1 MLDEVAFTMLVQEGD
16 RAKALVKGR
25 EIRAHAKKYSQQDQR
40 YAEFLG
46 NLAELTYNID
56 KSEESAD
63 VIQEGRRLAWYMLRN
78 QGLKNIDQSDINGEG
93 DVNVEATRVKIDDG
107 ATSAFASS
115 TVPVGKDAKKAA
127 APPKGGKVDPKAP
140 AAGANDGAAAQEE
153 ENKMKKLNFAV
164 PVTYE
169 LLPADVELNSSKA
182 PQNIYLQALPLAIRF
197 DIRFAQI
204 CIMIKGNLEMAKNV
218 LNGTSKLLE
227 RTLYPTAQ
235 TIFYCSHLRG
245 LACLRIFE
253 QKVVQFQD
261 GFVKNRK
268 YRQSLVDHIPHD
280 YFALGEFM
288 IELPNYSSALRK
300 ELKALLIDARD
311 QYKEAIRVGRQECA
325 LYEFDFSLKDALQGL
340 AETHFLLGEYR

>member
-1 MLDEVAFTMLVQEGD
+1 
-16 RAKALVKGR
+16 
-25 EIRAHAKKYSQQDQR
+25 
-40 YAEFLG
+40 
-46 NLAELTYNID
+46 
-56 KSEESAD
+56 
-63 VIQEGRRLAWYMLRN
+63 MLRN

-107 ATSAFASS
+107 ATSAFASA
-115 TVPVGKDAKKAA
+115 TAPAGKDAKGKAA
-127 APPKGGKVDPKAP
+127 APAKGGKADPKAP
-140 AAGANDGAAAQEE
+140 AAGAGDGAASHGEDE
-153 ENKMKKLNFAV
+153 GKMKKLNFSG

-169 LLPADVELNSSKA
+169 LIPADVEMNSSKA

-218 LNGTSKLLE
+218 LTGTAKLLE

-235 TIFYCSHLRG
+235 LIFYCSHLRG

-253 QKVVQFQD
+253 QLVIRFQD
-261 GFVKNRK
+261 GYAKNKK

-288 IELPNYSSALRK
+288 IELPNYSSALRTQ
-300 ELKALLIDARD
+300 LKSLLEDARD
-311 QYKEAIRVGRQECA
+311 HYKEAIRVGRQECA
-325 LYEFDFSLKDALQGL
+325 LYEFDFSLKDAL
-340 AETHFLLGEYR
+340 

>member
-1 MLDEVAFTMLVQEGD
+1 MLDEVTFTMLVQAGD

-25 EIRAHAKKYSQQDQR
+25 EIREHAKKYSQQDQR

-115 TVPVGKDAKKAA
+115 TAPAGKDAKGKAA
-127 APPKGGKVDPKAP
+127 APAKGGAKGDPKA
-140 AAGANDGAAAQEE
+140 AAGGAGDGAAAHGDDEG
-153 ENKMKKLNFAV
+153 KFKKLNFSA
-164 PVTYE
+164 PVYYE
-169 LLPADVELNSSKA
+169 LVPADTEINSSKA

-204 CIMIKGNLEMAKNV
+204 CIMIKDNLEMAKNV
-218 LNGTSKLLE
+218 LTGTSKLLE

-235 TIFYCSHLRG
+235 LIFYCSHLRG

-253 QKVVQFQD
+253 QLVIRFQD
-261 GFVKNRK
+261 GYVKNKK

-288 IELPNYSSALRK
+288 IELPNYSTALRK
-300 ELKALLIDARD
+300 QLKALLIDARD
-311 QYKEAIRVGRQECA
+311 HYKEAIKVGRQECA
-325 LYEFDFSLKDALQGL
+325 LYEFDFSLKDAL
-340 AETHFLLGEYR
+340 